1 MISVVIPSFNRGSTI
16 ARAVKSV
23 LMQTYRELEVIVVD
37 DCSTDDTERVLSKI
51 NDSRLKYI
59 KLPENKGANF
69 ARNKGIDV
77 SKGQYIAFQD
87 SDDIWKK
94 DKLQKQLTFMKQG
107 NYDVSF
113 TSMMQHHKQKKIKFP
128 KINDRQKK
136 NLLSRALYGNIM
148 STQTI
153 MAKRSVLLKEKFDPT
168 IERFQD
174 WDLAIRLLQ
183 NYEVGFLDESLVDVF
198 ISDDSI
204 SKSNQKAI
212 RSLKRIMSK
221 YEELFSPHK
230 VKLSNNLHLL
240 MYATQTGNRKIVKE
254 IIKRNWFDCKD
265 IITFLSLMVGPD
277 INIRVVNFLKKC
289 KSVIR

>member
-1 MISVVIPSFNRGSTI
+1 MISVVIPTFNRGNTI
-16 ARAVKSV
+16 AGAVKSV
-23 LMQTYRELEVIVVD
+23 LTQTYSELEVIVVD
-37 DCSTDDTERVLSKI
+37 DCSTDDTELVLSKI

-59 KLPENKGANF
+59 KLLENKGANF

-94 DKLQKQLTFMKQG
+94 DKLQKQYSFMKQG
-107 NYDVSF
+107 AYDVSF
-113 TSMMQHHKQKKIKFP
+113 TSMMQHHKQKNIKFP
-128 KINDRQKK
+128 KINDKQKR
-136 NLLSRALYGNIM
+136 NLLNRVLYGNIM

-153 MAKRSVLLKEKFDPT
+153 MAKKSILRKEKFDPT

-198 ISDDSI
+198 ISEDSI
-204 SKSNQKAI
+204 SKSNEKAI
-212 RSLKRIMSK
+212 RSLEKIMSK
-221 YEELFSPHK
+221 YEELFSPHRI
-230 VKLSNNLHLL
+230 KLSNDLHLL
-240 MYATQTGNRKIVKE
+240 MYATQTGDSKIVKE

-265 IITFLSLMVGPD
+265 IITLISLIVGPD
-277 INIRVVNFLKKC
+277 INIQLVNLLKKA
-289 KSVIR
+289 KSVIK

>member
-1 MISVVIPSFNRGSTI
+1 MISVVIPAFNRASTI
-16 ARAVKSV
+16 AESVKSV
-23 LMQTYRELEVIVVD
+23 LTQTYSELEVIVVD
-37 DCSTDDTERVLSKI
+37 DCSTDDTELVLSKI

-59 KLPENKGANF
+59 RLLENKGANF
-69 ARNKGIDV
+69 ARNKGINV

-94 DKLQKQLTFMKQG
+94 DKLQKQLSFMKQG
-107 NYDVSF
+107 DYDVSF
-113 TSMMQHHKQKKIKFP
+113 TSMIQHHKQKNIKFP
-128 KINDRQKK
+128 KIDDRQKR
-136 NLLSRALYGNIM
+136 NLLNRALYGNIM

-153 MAKRSVLLKEKFDPT
+153 MAKRSVLLREKFDPT

-183 NYEVGFLDESLVDVF
+183 NYEVGFLDEPLVDAF
-198 ISDDSI
+198 ISEDSI

-230 VKLSNNLHLL
+230 IKLSNDLHLL
-240 MYATQTGNRKIVKE
+240 MYATQTGNSEIVKE
-254 IIKRNWFDCKD
+254 ITKRNWADCKG
-265 IITFLSLMVGPD
+265 IITLVSLVVGPE
-277 INIRVVNFLKKC
+277 INIWLINFLKKV
-289 KSVIR
+289 KAVIR